1 MSTFA
6 KRRYN
11 RCMKVNSVLGDLTPR
26 EFLRNYWQKK
36 PVLIRQAIPGF
47 KPVMSRDALFTLAAR
62 DEVESRLITHFGSQW
77 KLSHGPLASLPPTH
91 RKGWTVLVQGV
102 NLHHD
107 AADDLLSRFRFIP
120 DARLDDLMISYA
132 TDTGGVG
139 AHLDSYDVFLLQA
152 EGRRR
157 WRIGR
162 QRDHSM
168 IDGVPLKLLRNF
180 APTTEYLL
188 EPGDMLYLPP
198 QWAHEGVAEGECM
211 TYSIGFRAPTWQ
223 ELGEAY
229 LGFLAEQVDLRGRY
243 QDSQLT
249 PNAHPA
255 RLGNDMLK
263 QARQHLGKLG
273 GRPQDI
279 VIFLGENLSEPK
291 PSVWFTPV
299 QRPMTVARF
308 SAAAASKGLR
318 LSRQTR
324 MLYRDKYIFING
336 ESLQASG
343 RDRLILQGLADDRSL
358 SHGTINGGSADLVET
373 LHDWYRQGWIRFL

>member
-1 MSTFA
+1 MSSFA

-11 RCMKVNSVLGDLTPR
+11 RCMKVNNVLGDLTPR

-77 KLSHGPLASLPPTH
+77 KLNHGPLASLPPTN

-102 NLHHD
+102 NLHD
-107 AADDLLSRFRFIP
+107 DGADDLLSRFRFIP

-152 EGRRR
+152 EGCRR

-162 QRDHSM
+162 QRDHSL

-198 QWAHEGVAEGECM
+198 KWAHEGVAEGECM

-223 ELGEAY
+223 ELGESY

-263 QARQHLGKLG
+263 QARQQLGKLG
-273 GRPQDI
+273 GRAQDV
-279 VIFLGENLSEPK
+279 VIFLGEHLSEPK
-291 PSVWFTPV
+291 TSVWFTPV
-299 QRPMTVARF
+299 ERPLSLERF
-308 SAAAASKGLR
+308 SSAIASKGLR
-318 LSRQTR
+318 LSRQSR

-343 RDRLILQGLADDRSL
+343 ADRLTLQGFADNRSL
-358 SHGTINGGSADLVET
+358 APGAINGGSHDLVET
-373 LHDWYRQGWIRFL
+373 LYDWYQQGWIRFL

>member
-1 MSTFA
+1 M
-6 KRRYN
+6 N
-11 RCMKVNSVLGDLTPR
+11 VNNVLGDLTPR
-26 EFLRNYWQKK
+26 EFLRSYWQKK

-47 KPVMSRDALFTLAAR
+47 KPVLSRDALFALTAR
-62 DEVESRLITHFGSQW
+62 EEVESRLITHFRSQW
-77 KLSHGPLASLPPTH
+77 KLSHGPLASLPSTN
-91 RKGWTVLVQGV
+91 RKGWTVLVQSV
-102 NLHHD
+102 NLHD
-107 AADDLLSRFRFIP
+107 DGADDLLSRFRFIP

-152 EGRRR
+152 EGCRR

-162 QRDHSM
+162 QRDHSL

-223 ELGEAY
+223 ELGESY

-243 QDSQLT
+243 QDIQLS

-255 RLGNDMLK
+255 RLGTDMLK
-263 QARQHLGKLG
+263 QAHQQLGKLG
-273 GRPQDI
+273 GRAQDV
-279 VIFLGENLSEPK
+279 VIFLGEHLSEPK

-299 QRPMTVARF
+299 ERPLSLDRF
-308 SAAAASKGLR
+308 STAVASKALR
-318 LSRQTR
+318 LSRQSR
-324 MLYRDKYIFING
+324 MLYRDKYVFING
-336 ESLQASG
+336 ESLQAG
-343 RDRLILQGLADDRSL
+343 GADRLILQGLADNRALVAGSVN
-358 SHGTINGGSADLVET
+358 SGSADLVET
-373 LHDWYRQGWIRFL
+373 LYDWYQQGWIRFL

>member
-1 MSTFA
+1 
-6 KRRYN
+6 
-11 RCMKVNSVLGDLTPR
+11 MKVNNVLGDLTPR
-26 EFLRNYWQKK
+26 EFLRSYWQKK

-47 KPVMSRDALFTLAAR
+47 KPVLSRDALFALTAR
-62 DEVESRLITHFGSQW
+62 EEVESRLITHFRSQW
-77 KLSHGPLASLPPTH
+77 KLSHGPLSSLPPTN

-102 NLHHD
+102 NLHD
-107 AADDLLSRFRFIP
+107 DGADDLLSRFRFIP

-152 EGRRR
+152 EGCRR

-162 QRDHSM
+162 QRDHSL
-168 IDGVPLKLLRNF
+168 IEGVPLKLLRNF

-223 ELGEAY
+223 ELGESY

-263 QARQHLGKLG
+263 QAHQQLGKLG
-273 GRPQDI
+273 GRAQDV
-279 VIFLGENLSEPK
+279 VIFLGEHLSEPK

-299 QRPMTVARF
+299 ERPLSLERF
-308 SAAAASKGLR
+308 STAVGSKALR
-318 LSRQTR
+318 LSRQSR

-336 ESLQASG
+336 ESLQAG
-343 RDRLILQGLADDRSL
+343 GADRLILQGLADNRALVAGS
-358 SHGTINGGSADLVET
+358 TNAGSADLVET
-373 LHDWYRQGWIRFL
+373 LYDWYQQGWIRFL

>member
-1 MSTFA
+1 
-6 KRRYN
+6 
-11 RCMKVNSVLGDLTPR
+11 MKVNNVLGDLTPR
-26 EFLRNYWQKK
+26 EFLRSYWQKK

-47 KPVMSRDALFTLAAR
+47 KPVLSRDALFALTAR
-62 DEVESRLITHFGSQW
+62 EEVESRLITHFRSQW
-77 KLSHGPLASLPPTH
+77 KLSHGPLASLPPTN

-102 NLHHD
+102 NLHD
-107 AADDLLSRFRFIP
+107 DGADDLLSRFRFIP

-152 EGRRR
+152 EGCRR

-162 QRDHSM
+162 QRDHSL
-168 IDGVPLKLLRNF
+168 IEGVPLKLLRNF

-223 ELGEAY
+223 ELGESY

-263 QARQHLGKLG
+263 QAHQQLGRLG
-273 GRPQDI
+273 GRAQDV
-279 VIFLGENLSEPK
+279 VIFLGEHLSEPK

-299 QRPMTVARF
+299 ERPLSLERF
-308 SAAAASKGLR
+308 SATVASKGLR
-318 LSRQTR
+318 LSRQSR

-336 ESLQASG
+336 ESLQAG
-343 RDRLILQGLADDRSL
+343 GADKLILQGLANNRSL
-358 SHGTINGGSADLVET
+358 AAGSASEGSADLVET
-373 LHDWYRQGWIRFL
+373 LYDWYQQGWIRFL

>member
-1 MSTFA
+1 MPELG

-11 RCMKVNSVLGDLTPR
+11 RCMKITSVLGDLTPR
-26 EFLRNYWQKK
+26 EFLRSYWQKK

-47 KPVMSRDALFTLAAR
+47 KPVLSRDALFALTAR
-62 DEVESRLITHFGSQW
+62 EEVESRLITHFRSQW
-77 KLSHGPLASLPPTH
+77 KLSHGPLASLPPTN
-91 RKGWTVLVQGV
+91 RKGWTVLVQGM
-102 NLHHD
+102 NLHDD

-162 QRDHSM
+162 QRDHSLVE
-168 IDGVPLKLLRNF
+168 DVPLKLLRNF

-243 QDSQLT
+243 QDNQLT

-255 RLGNDMLK
+255 RIGNDMLK
-263 QARQHLGKLG
+263 QARQQLGKLG
-273 GRPQDI
+273 GRPQDV

-299 QRPMTVARF
+299 ERPLSLARF
-308 SAAAASKGLR
+308 GDSVASKTLR
-318 LSRQTR
+318 LCRQSR

-336 ESLQASG
+336 ESLQAG
-343 RDRLILQGLADDRSL
+343 GADRLILQGLADNRSL
-358 SHGTINGGSADLVET
+358 AAGSASEGSADLVET
-373 LHDWYRQGWIRFL
+373 LYDWYQQGWIRFV

>member
-1 MSTFA
+1 
-6 KRRYN
+6 
-11 RCMKVNSVLGDLTPR
+11 MKVNNVLGDLTPR
-26 EFLRNYWQKK
+26 EFLRSYWQKK
-36 PVLIRQAIPGF
+36 PVLIRQAIPEF
-47 KPVMSRDALFTLAAR
+47 KPVLSRDALFALTAR
-62 DEVESRLITHFGSQW
+62 EEVESRLITHFRSQW
-77 KLSHGPLASLPPTH
+77 KLSHGPLASLPSTN
-91 RKGWTVLVQGV
+91 RKGWTVLVQSV
-102 NLHHD
+102 NLHD
-107 AADDLLSRFRFIP
+107 DGADDLLSRFRFIP

-152 EGRRR
+152 EGCRR

-162 QRDHSM
+162 QRDHSL
-168 IDGVPLKLLRNF
+168 IEGVPLKLLRNF

-223 ELGEAY
+223 ELGESY
-229 LGFLAEQVDLRGRY
+229 LGFLAEQVELRGRY
-243 QDSQLT
+243 QDNQLT

-263 QARQHLGKLG
+263 QAHQQLGKLG
-273 GRPQDI
+273 GRAQDV
-279 VIFLGENLSEPK
+279 VIFLGEHLSEPK

-299 QRPMTVARF
+299 ERPLSLERF
-308 SAAAASKGLR
+308 STAVGSKALR
-318 LSRQTR
+318 LCRQSR

-336 ESLQASG
+336 ESLQAG
-343 RDRLILQGLADDRSL
+343 GADRLILQGLADNRALVAGS
-358 SHGTINGGSADLVET
+358 TNAGSADLVET
-373 LHDWYRQGWIRFL
+373 LYDWYQQGWIGFL